1 MKHTINPVF
10 RGLNRRLL
18 LLGVER
24 KSFFCIIS
32 FSLAF
37 FELSDALAPALI
49 LFVTLLASA
58 RLAGRADPEL
68 LRIVLNTRRFAT
80 RYDPAKW
87 SPREEKGVASR
98 GPAQKAV

>member
-18 LLGVER
+18 LLGVDR
-24 KSFFCIIS
+24 TFFVCIIS

-37 FELSDALAPALI
+37 FELSDAVGPALI

-68 LRIVLNTRRFAT
+68 LRIVLNTRRFAA

-87 SPREEKGVASR
+87 SPPEEKGAH